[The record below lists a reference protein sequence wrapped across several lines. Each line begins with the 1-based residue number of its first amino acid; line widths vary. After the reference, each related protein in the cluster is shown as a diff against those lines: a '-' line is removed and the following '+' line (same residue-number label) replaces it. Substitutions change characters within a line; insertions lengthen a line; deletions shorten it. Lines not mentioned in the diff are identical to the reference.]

1 MSDGDERIQS
11 RLLERAESSSTDGA
25 VGYDEQALREQYGH
39 VAGYVRANPER
50 FGRLDRWLKQARVG
64 TPLDEYVERSLVLAR
79 DAAVVGFGIGVLLA
93 VGSAI
98 AGMAPLVVALVL
110 PVVFCA
116 LAGGS
121 ALVVRYARPAV
132 VVHRRERRIDLL
144 LPHATIFL
152 YALSHGG
159 MDLHEVIERAA
170 DAEEAYGD
178 VATEFALVVREIE
191 QFDRDL
197 FEALAT
203 ARDLTPSDDLRTFL
217 DELLSVLETGGD
229 VDKFLHDEARRHREL
244 AESHQEQLLDDL
256 GTMAEVY
263 VAAVFAGPTFLLV
276 VLLVA
281 SFVVPGLLLPMQL
294 LVYVGIPLSV
304 LWFSLAIEY
313 LLEPYRQHV
322 GRSESDSLLS
332 RARGAIA
339 DLRSDA
345 APSSDPSPEDSAERT
360 AAERIE
366 RYREARGRSALER
379 FRAEPFIVVR
389 EHPAASFAVTV
400 PAGALSVVL
409 LLAAGVPEIG
419 LFAESPIRTTS
430 TLFAIPFLIAAT
442 PFAYL
447 HDRKREQDRTIRDRF
462 PDALEIVADA
472 DANEVPL
479 SEAFALVARRMGGP
493 LAAELGRI
501 DRDLRW
507 TDDVLGALDRFAG
520 RVGVPAVE
528 RVCYLLQE
536 SVRATNDL
544 APVFRVV
551 ADDLSTRNDVRT
563 RQRRNMRPYVLVVF
577 IGVFV
582 YLAIVVM
589 FDTHFLPVAAEV
601 AETSTESLRSA
612 PLQVGEVPTTTYHR
626 LFFHSALI
634 QAVGNGL
641 LLGVLTDNRVASGVG
656 YAAVLVAVSLG
667 VFFAFV

>member
-1 MSDGDERIQS
+1 MSDDRVRS
-11 RLLERAESSSTDGA
+11 RLLERAEESLEGDGP
-25 VGYDEQALREQYGH
+25 GYDERALREEYGQ
-39 VAGYVRANPER
+39 VAGHVRANPDLFER
-50 FGRLDRWLKQARVG
+50 LNRRLKQARFG
-64 TPLDEYVERSLVLAR
+64 TPVDAYVERSVTLAGYAALGGFVLGLLLGVGSLLAGMVSLGVGAAIPVVLPLLGGGGVLA
-79 DAAVVGFGIGVLLA
+79 A
-93 VGSAI
+93 
-98 AGMAPLVVALVL
+98 
-110 PVVFCA
+110 
-116 LAGGS
+116 
-121 ALVVRYARPAV
+121 RYAHPAV
-132 VVHRRERRIDLL
+132 VAHRRERRIDLL

-159 MDLHEVIERAA
+159 MDLHEVVERAA

-178 VATEFALVVREIE
+178 VATEFALVAREMDR
-191 QFDRDL
+191 FDRDL

-203 ARDLTPSDDLRTFL
+203 ARELTPSDDLRTFV

-229 VDKFLHDEARRHREL
+229 VDKFLHDEAQRHREL
-244 AESHQEQLLDDL
+244 AESHQQQLLEDL

-294 LVYVGIPLSV
+294 LVYLGIPLSV
-304 LWFSLAIEY
+304 LWFTLAIEY

-322 GRSESDSLLS
+322 GRSASDSLLS
-332 RARGAIA
+332 RARGVIA
-339 DLRSDA
+339 GVRADTTTEESVD
-345 APSSDPSPEDSAERT
+345 
-360 AAERIE
+360 ERIE
-366 RYREARGRSALER
+366 RYQKTSGRSALER
-379 FRAEPFIVVR
+379 FCAAPFAAMR
-389 EHPAASFAVTV
+389 ERPAMSFLFTV
-400 PAGALSVVL
+400 PAGALAVGALITV
-409 LLAAGVPEIG
+409 GVPEIG

-442 PFAYL
+442 PFAFL
-447 HDRKREQDRTIRDRF
+447 HDRKREHDRTVRNRF

-479 SEAFALVARRMGGP
+479 SEAFALVSRRMTGP
-493 LAAELGRI
+493 LSGELDRV

-507 TDDVLGALDRFAG
+507 TDDVVGALDRFAD

-528 RVCYLLQE
+528 RVCYLLEE
-536 SVRATNDL
+536 SIRATNDL
-544 APVFRVV
+544 APVFRIV
-551 ADDLSTRNDVRT
+551 AEDLSTRNDVRI

-601 AETSTESLRSA
+601 AETSAESLRNA
-612 PLQVGEVPTTTYHR
+612 PLQVGEVPTTTYRR

-641 LLGVLTDNRVASGVG
+641 LLGVLTDNRVASGVS
-656 YAAVLVAVSLG
+656 YAAVLVAVAVG
-667 VFFAFV
+667 VFFVLV